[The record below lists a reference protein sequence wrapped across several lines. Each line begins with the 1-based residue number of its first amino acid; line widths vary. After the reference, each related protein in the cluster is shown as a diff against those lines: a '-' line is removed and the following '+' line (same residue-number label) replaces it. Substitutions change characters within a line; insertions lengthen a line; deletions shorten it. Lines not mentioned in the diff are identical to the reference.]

1 MTHEKGEENAAGPR
15 GWSTMGNTP
24 IETPERHTARG
35 DTTVKH
41 AVAMLLVL
49 NLEVIFLIDTCQ
61 SGCFTHGSVI
71 QGPTVGFFDKFTV
84 DTTAVA
90 PFGLS

>member
-15 GWSTMGNTP
+15 GWSTMGNTR
-24 IETPERHTARG
+24 IETPERQTARA
-35 DTTVKH
+35 DSTVKH
-41 AVAMLLVL
+41 AVVMLLIL
-49 NLEVIFLIDTCQ
+49 NLEAIFLIDTCQ

-71 QGPTVGFFDKFTV
+71 QGPTAGFLDKFTV
-84 DTTAVA
+84 IATAVA